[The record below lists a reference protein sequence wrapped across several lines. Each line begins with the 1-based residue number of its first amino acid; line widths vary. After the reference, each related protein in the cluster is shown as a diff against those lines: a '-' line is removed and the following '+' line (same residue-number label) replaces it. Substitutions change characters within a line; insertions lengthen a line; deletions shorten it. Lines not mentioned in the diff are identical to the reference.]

1 VRLDPVAPDL
11 GVSAAWRICESE
23 HEQPDPDGFGREQA
37 AGGRGWKAYVTTD
50 EDEPAET
57 VVYCL
62 DAVFARRG
70 AARPRAAD
78 REQR

>member
-1 VRLDPVAPDL
+1 LTRSPQTWGSLLHGGFA
-11 GVSAAWRICESE
+11 SQSTSN
-23 HEQPDPDGFGREQA
+23 QTQTGFGREQA

-57 VVYCL
+57 VAYCL